1 MNTNKNVTET
11 PSHGEVYPL
20 ISVIVA
26 VYNVERF
33 LPDCVESLRC
43 QTYKNLE
50 IILVDNGSPDR
61 CGELCDQAAQSD
73 SRVRVIHQENGGLS
87 KARNAGLDIATGAY
101 ICFVDS
107 DDFLEPDHIS
117 TLFRVLLDNSAD
129 LAVCVSYSRVPENA
143 SYRRPTDSSMSMGSS
158 ADCPCECLTK
168 REAVERALTSGVPV
182 MTCGRL
188 YRAEL
193 LSGIRFPE
201 GKLYEDLSVMFDILL
216 RTGRIVTFHTD
227 TSARYFWR
235 MRYGSIT
242 VSRFSPRHYDL
253 IEISERIAAQ
263 ISALFPDMDDSIC
276 VFQLNHYFR
285 FLTMIFRSGTEKQYR
300 AYVQEMREK
309 SLMCSA
315 A

>member
-50 IILVDNGSPDR
+50 IILVDDGSPDR

-182 MTCGRL
+182 MAYGKL

-227 TSARYFWR
+227 TSARSNSEY
-235 MRYGSIT
+235 SIGCCAWEILSLGRLQSCG
-242 VSRFSPRHYDL
+242 VSRCIWMSVLAAFLCFSTGERRKYEHCHEPVLHRGKRHG
-253 IEISERIAAQ
+253 
-263 ISALFPDMDDSIC
+263 P
-276 VFQLNHYFR
+276 
-285 FLTMIFRSGTEKQYR
+285 
-300 AYVQEMREK
+300 
-309 SLMCSA
+309 
-315 A
+315 